1 MKEINPNYWAPHNQE
16 WAPHYGE
23 WSAPIPIT
31 DLPTLASGDN
41 LYDGFYVYNAGGPAW
56 FYCRLVAPVIY
67 HFLNKDGYFNE
78 DG

>member
-31 DLPTLASGDN
+31 DLPTLVSGDN
-41 LYDGFYVYNAGGPAW
+41 LYDGFYVYNAGGG
-56 FYCRLVAPVIY
+56 RQVL
-67 HFLNKDGYFNE
+67 L
-78 DG
+78 